1 MKPKHDNI
9 DFHVVRSEYA
19 ERKLELLR
27 KTYLRSMY
35 VYDAGDYPEAILC
48 FQFLMKE
55 LDTVISSADPC
66 CFINASDLVRSLQ
79 DYISF
84 CNQRLLDMRK
94 SSCL

>member
-1 MKPKHDNI
+1 MNPKHDNI
-9 DFHVVRSEYA
+9 DFYAIRSEYA

-55 LDTVISSADPC
+55 LDTVISSADSF
-66 CFINASDLVRSLQ
+66 CFPGASDLVIRLQ
-79 DYISF
+79 DFISF
-84 CNQRLLDMRK
+84 CNQRILI
-94 SSCL
+94 